1 MVKNKDL
8 LIAGNWKMNGSKK
21 NLSMISLLMKY
32 IKQKKFKNS
41 EILICPP
48 NTLIDAFSNISKR
61 SKLMIGAQDCSDK
74 EYGAYTGDISP
85 SMLKDI
91 GSQAVI
97 LGHSER
103 RQYQEESNKLIRSK
117 AENAL
122 NNNLLTIVCVG
133 ESLNQKKSGNTLR
146 VIGEQLKKS
155 LPDKI
160 KPNDLVIA
168 YEPIW
173 AIGSGLV
180 PNNDDIYKV
189 HSFISDKLK
198 SRYGG
203 KAKKIKIL
211 YGGSVNKKNASSIL
225 SIDYVD
231 GALVGGASLKFSD
244 FRAILDFCN

>member
-1 MVKNKDL
+1 MVKNKNL
-8 LIAGNWKMNGSKK
+8 LIAGNWKMNGLKK
-21 NLSMISLLMKY
+21 NLSMISLLTKY
-32 IKQKKFKNS
+32 LKKKKFKNS

-48 NTLIDAFSNISKR
+48 NALIDLFSNKTKQSN
-61 SKLMIGAQDCSDK
+61 LMIGAQDCSDK
-74 EYGAYTGDISP
+74 ESGAYTGEVSP
-85 SMLKDI
+85 SMLKDV
-91 GSQAVI
+91 GAQSVI

-103 RQYQEESNKLIRSK
+103 RQYQEESNKLICSK

-133 ESLNQKKSGNTLR
+133 ESLNQKKGGKTLR

-155 LPDKI
+155 LPEKI
-160 KPNDLVIA
+160 KSNNLVVA

-180 PNNDDIYKV
+180 PGNDDIYKV
-189 HSFISDKLK
+189 HSFISGKLK

-225 SIDYVD
+225 SIDCVD
-231 GALVGGASLKFSD
+231 GALIGGASLKFSD
-244 FRAILDFCN
+244 FKAILDFCN

>member
-1 MVKNKDL
+1 MRRL
-8 LIAGNWKMNGSKK
+8 FIAGNWKLNKDIHEAERFASALKTALLDIHGVDIAIAPTVLSLPTVCKK
-21 NLSMISLLMKY
+21 V
-32 IKQKKFKNS
+32 QH
-41 EILICPP
+41 
-48 NTLIDAFSNISKR
+48 TNIEVA
-61 SKLMIGAQDCSDK
+61 AQNIHSHTS
-74 EYGAYTGDISP
+74 GAYTGEVSP
-85 SMLKDI
+85 SMLKDV
-91 GSQAVI
+91 GAQSVI

-103 RQYQEESNKLIRSK
+103 RQYQEESNKLICSK

-133 ESLNQKKSGNTLR
+133 ESLNQKKGGKTLR

-155 LPDKI
+155 LPEKI
-160 KPNDLVIA
+160 KFNNLVVA

-180 PNNDDIYKV
+180 PGNDDIYKV

-225 SIDYVD
+225 SIDCVD
-231 GALVGGASLKFSD
+231 GALIGGASLKFSD
-244 FRAILDFCN
+244 FKAILDFCN

>member
-74 EYGAYTGDISP
+74 ECGAYTGDVSP

-91 GSQAVI
+91 GSEAVI

-103 RQYQEESNKLIRSK
+103 RQYQEESNKLICRK
-117 AENAL
+117 AENAF
-122 NNNLLTIVCVG
+122 NNNLLTIICVG
-133 ESLNQKKSGNTLR
+133 ESLKQKKDGNTLR

-180 PNNDDIYKV
+180 PSNDDIYKV
-189 HSFISDKLK
+189 HSFISEKLK

-203 KAKKIKIL
+203 RAKKIKIL

-225 SIDYVD
+225 SIDCVD

-244 FRAILDFCN
+244 FKAILDFCN